1 MEFAYVATGVLVLGV
16 IALFRLYSTTVKE
29 TRRAIELLKKSQSA
43 LDELNGRLDYIED
56 SQEEATANLNGYLNT
71 ARMHIRLY
79 EHPESKEPVLE
90 GIAFLRDSSRV
101 AFYTVGLPDIE
112 AYSASL
118 ANSIIEYKGKKAAEA
133 EKLAATD
140 DVLTETKGD

>member
-1 MEFAYVATGVLVLGV
+1 MEFVYAAIGVLALGA
-16 IALFRLYSTTVKE
+16 IAQFRLYNTTIRE
-29 TRRAIELLKKSQSA
+29 TKRAIELLKKSQSTLDA
-43 LDELNGRLDYIED
+43 LNERLDDIED
-56 SQEEATANLNGYLNT
+56 SQDEATANINGYLNT

-118 ANSIIEYKGKKAAEA
+118 ASSIIEYKRKKAADA

-140 DVLTETKGD
+140 NTEIKDKEA